1 MSQTLAVLAI
11 RPATFH
17 TLFYSEKLTQLKL
30 LFDEALTERINSY
43 HHRKEAAELLKKQ
56 GTNVTVPNETTTK
69 QSQLENFG
77 VLLDDNGALFI
88 KISKKAKKSNKDYH
102 PYVDDSADLN
112 TIHEAYQYLMKTY
125 VDDVLELKT
134 KHQRLTQALEILNIA
149 HLKFHTLYLSEKLE
163 EMRKLLDSAM
173 IERVKEFHH
182 IKQTAELNS
191 IKLTRDDFE
200 PFLMKITRK
209 LRGPRKN
216 FQTQRQFNHIRNQ
229 ALKEL
234 RLYTCEDDCESQD
247 SNGKRIKSA
256 KKKKLKKQKSKEEPE
271 PLDPLI
277 GE

>member
-1 MSQTLAVLAI
+1 MTIDCLVL
-11 RPATFH
+11 
-17 TLFYSEKLTQLKL
+17 YKKSNEKLITKKLKL
-30 LFDEALTERINSY
+30 LDFTQQS
-43 HHRKEAAELLKKQ
+43 KP
-56 GTNVTVPNETTTK
+56 PNIR
-69 QSQLENFG
+69 S
-77 VLLDDNGALFI
+77 
-88 KISKKAKKSNKDYH
+88 
-102 PYVDDSADLN
+102 PYFAV
-112 TIHEAYQYLMKTY
+112 I
-125 VDDVLELKT
+125 DVLELKT

-149 HLKFHTLYLSEKLE
+149 HLKFHTLFLSEKLE

-271 PLDPLI
+271 SLDPLI